1 MPEKKTTKAFTV
13 SVETLLSH
21 SKAVEQYLRE
31 RGDYEKL
38 REALGAKIEA
48 LEGFNPQHRIP
59 VETIAQNIDTVA
71 QWIDEPN
78 LGLKVAPYSTRMQN
92 RLAFFF
98 QENHMPLL
106 DYFRILA
113 RYVCICSEVMRLEVH
128 AQSDFIRLRILP
140 NCPHSVSIHQIEG
153 FTAAVCDIVRS
164 ARNMVPTK
172 IEFTHTK
179 PDNGNNETLYKTVLG
194 ITPTFNQPI
203 TQIQYQNHNRDG
215 YPADARPSAAGFAHI
230 QSMEAVKHRE
240 IDSESWLNR
249 CTFLLEI
256 LMLYGEPNKSILAE
270 LLAVTPRTL
279 QRNLEREGTTFRE
292 MLNGLRQRLAA
303 EHITN
308 QQLSSEDIAF
318 MLGYQDAAHFFRAFK
333 RWYGMPPGQYRNT
346 LK

>member
-1 MPEKKTTKAFTV
+1 MLDKKETKAFTV

-48 LEGFNPQHRIP
+48 LEGFNPQQRIP
-59 VETIAQNIDTVA
+59 VETIARNIDTVA

-78 LGLKVAPYSTRMQN
+78 LGLKVAPYSTRLQN

-98 QENHMPLL
+98 QENHLPLL

-113 RYVCICSEVMRLEVH
+113 RYVRICSEVMSLEVR
-128 AQSDFIRLRILP
+128 ATSDSIYLQIFP
-140 NCPHSVSIHQIEG
+140 NCQNSVSIHQIEG
-153 FTAAVCDIVRS
+153 FAASVCDIVRS
-164 ARNMVPTK
+164 SRNLKPSK
-172 IEFTHTK
+172 IEFTHPKQGST
-179 PDNGNNETLYKTVLG
+179 DNDTLYKNVLG
-194 ITPTFNQPI
+194 STPTFNQPI
-203 TQIQYQNHNRDG
+203 TQIH
-215 YPADARPSAAGFAHI
+215 YPNPDHDISAIRSNEASFVHI

-240 IDSESWLNR
+240 INTESWLNR
-249 CTFLLEI
+249 CNSLLEI
-256 LMLYGEPNKSILAE
+256 LMLYGEPNKAILAE

-279 QRNLEREGTTFRE
+279 QRHLEREGTTFRE
-292 MLNGLRQRLAA
+292 MLGTLRRRLAA

-308 QQLSSEDIAF
+308 HQLSIENIAF

-333 RWYGMPPGQYRNT
+333 GWYGIPPGQYRNK